1 MAAFFCCREE
11 PVSQGTAGRNGMIF
25 WLVNFLFCS
34 LGLAKFRNCVYNEKV
49 HKTCTM
55 TKTTEI
61 PLSSENRRLVWA
73 GVRTFLSIFQCPVM
87 NRRSAAYI
95 LPDKR
100 LQNLRSAVTWVAPR
114 NNIRNRYSVP
124 WVSDDSWD
132 FLIQVSII
140 LPNVNWNRELLFE
153 GRSLC

>member
-1 MAAFFCCREE
+1 MAAFFLL
-11 PVSQGTAGRNGMIF
+11 SGGTGFSGNSWSEWMIF
-25 WLVNFLFCS
+25 WFVNFLFCS

-55 TKTTEI
+55 TKTTEM
-61 PLSSENRRLVWA
+61 PFSSENRRLVWA
-73 GVRTFLSIFQCPVM
+73 GVRSFLSIFQCPVM
-87 NRRSAAYI
+87 NRRPAAFI

-100 LQNLRSAVTWVAPR
+100 LRDFCSAVTWVAPR

-132 FLIQVSII
+132 FLIWSSSANFTLKKERI
-140 LPNVNWNRELLFE
+140 LKEL
-153 GRSLC
+153 